1 MTEHIRTITPIRS
14 NHFTKNKG
22 DYTTMEKKN
31 NTETLDIKL
40 AELINEQLNSDETA
54 ALVKK
59 KISNGIDEAL
69 SNLFSWNGKAK
80 TIIQEKLESVMVPA
94 IEKYNFDRYLLKLDA
109 VLTDIV
115 NTTRLQD
122 NVDILENFKSL
133 MVEIKD
139 NKMSLED
146 IFRRYCKMVSKEVDT
161 SELEVIAD
169 DDNPYYDSVNCSVEF
184 EDGGTAWFSDR
195 NLGKLLFK
203 CDEDESLNFTLD
215 LISSDSVTHN
225 DNWRLCRVP
234 GTTDIH
240 SLAFSNE
247 FKLLILQLMRNF
259 TNINISKTYLSEEV
273 EVEDTPEVTFI

>member
-1 MTEHIRTITPIRS
+1 
-14 NHFTKNKG
+14 
-22 DYTTMEKKN
+22 MEKKN

-59 KISNGIDEAL
+59 KISKGIDEAL

-94 IEKYNFDRYLLKLDA
+94 IEKYNFDRYLLKLDT

-133 MVEIKD
+133 MVEIND

-146 IFRRYCKMVSKEVDT
+146 FFRQYCKMVSKRVDT
-161 SELEVIAD
+161 SGLVVIAD
-169 DDNPYYDSVNCSVEF
+169 DGNPYYDNVNCSVKF
-184 EDGGTAWFSDR
+184 EDGGTSWFSDR

-240 SLAFSNE
+240 SLKFADE

-273 EVEDTPEVTFI
+273 EVEDTPEATFI

>member
-1 MTEHIRTITPIRS
+1 
-14 NHFTKNKG
+14 
-22 DYTTMEKKN
+22 MEKKS

-40 AELINEQLNSDETA
+40 AELINAQLNSAETMD
-54 ALVKK
+54 LVKK

-80 TIIQEKLESVMVPA
+80 KIIQEKLESVMVPA
-94 IEKYNFDRYLLKLDA
+94 IEKYDFSKYLLKLDT

-115 NTTRLQD
+115 NTTKLQD

-133 MVEIKD
+133 MVEFKD
-139 NKMSLED
+139 NKISLED
-146 IFRRYCKMVSKEVDT
+146 IFRRYCKMVSKKVDT
-161 SELEVIAD
+161 SELEIFTD
-169 DDNPYYDSVNCSVEF
+169 DGEPYYGNVNCSVEF
-184 EDGGTAWFSDR
+184 EDGGTSWFSDR
-195 NLGKLLFK
+195 KLGKLLFK

-215 LISSDSVTHN
+215 LISSDSVTQN
-225 DNWRLCRVP
+225 DNWRLCRVS

-240 SLAFSNE
+240 SLAFADE

-273 EVEDTPEVTFI
+273 EVEDTPEATFI

>member
-1 MTEHIRTITPIRS
+1 
-14 NHFTKNKG
+14 
-22 DYTTMEKKN
+22 MEKKS

-40 AELINEQLNSDETA
+40 AELINAQLNSAETMD
-54 ALVKK
+54 LVKK

-80 TIIQEKLESVMVPA
+80 KIIQEKLESVMVPA
-94 IEKYNFDRYLLKLDA
+94 IEKYDFSKYLLKLDT

-115 NTTRLQD
+115 NTTKLQD

-133 MVEIKD
+133 MVEFKD
-139 NKMSLED
+139 NKISLED
-146 IFRRYCKMVSKEVDT
+146 IFRRYCKMVSKKVDT
-161 SELEVIAD
+161 SELEIFTD
-169 DDNPYYDSVNCSVEF
+169 DGEPYYCNVNCSVEF
-184 EDGGTAWFSDR
+184 EDEGTSWFSDR
-195 NLGKLLFK
+195 KLGKLLFK

-215 LISSDSVTHN
+215 VISIDSVTQN

-240 SLAFSNE
+240 SLAFADE

-273 EVEDTPEVTFI
+273 EVEDTPEATFI

>member
-1 MTEHIRTITPIRS
+1 
-14 NHFTKNKG
+14 
-22 DYTTMEKKN
+22 MEKKN
-31 NTETLDIKL
+31 NKETLDIKL
-40 AELINEQLNSDETA
+40 AELINAQLNSDETV

-94 IEKYNFDRYLLKLDA
+94 IEKYNFDRYLLKLDT

-146 IFRRYCKMVSKEVDT
+146 FFRQYCKMVSKNVDT

-169 DDNPYYDSVNCSVEF
+169 DGEPYYDNVNCSVEF
-184 EDGGTAWFSDR
+184 EDGGTSWFSDR

-234 GTTDIH
+234 GTTDIQ

>member
-1 MTEHIRTITPIRS
+1 MGI
-14 NHFTKNKG
+14 KKG

-59 KISNGIDEAL
+59 KISKGIDEAL

-94 IEKYNFDRYLLKLDA
+94 IEKYDFSKYLLKLDA

-161 SELEVIAD
+161 SELEVITD
-169 DDNPYYDSVNCSVEF
+169 DDNPYYDNVNCSVEF

-195 NLGKLLFK
+195 NLGKLLFE

>member
-1 MTEHIRTITPIRS
+1 
-14 NHFTKNKG
+14 
-22 DYTTMEKKN
+22 MEKKS

-40 AELINEQLNSDETA
+40 AELINAQLNSAETMD
-54 ALVKK
+54 LVKK
-59 KISNGIDEAL
+59 KISSGIDEVL
-69 SNLFSWNGKAK
+69 TNLFSWNGKAK
-80 TIIQEKLESVMVPA
+80 KIIQEKLESVMVPA
-94 IEKYNFDRYLLKLDA
+94 IEKYDFDKYLLKLDT

-122 NVDILENFKSL
+122 NVDILEKFKSL

-146 IFRRYCKMVSKEVDT
+146 IFRRYCKMVSKRVDT
-161 SELEVIAD
+161 SGLEVFTD
-169 DDNPYYDSVNCSVEF
+169 DGGKLYYGNVNCSVEF
-184 EDGGTAWFSDR
+184 EDGGASWFSDR
-195 NLGKLLFK
+195 KLGKLLFE

-215 LISSDSVTHN
+215 VISSDSVTRN

-240 SLAFSNE
+240 SLKFADE

-273 EVEDTPEVTFI
+273 EVEDTPEATFI

>member
-1 MTEHIRTITPIRS
+1 
-14 NHFTKNKG
+14 
-22 DYTTMEKKN
+22 MEKKN

-40 AELINEQLNSDETA
+40 AELINAQLNSAETMD
-54 ALVKK
+54 LVKK

-80 TIIQEKLESVMVPA
+80 KIIQEKLESVMVPA
-94 IEKYNFDRYLLKLDA
+94 IEKYDFSKYLLKLDT

-115 NTTRLQD
+115 NTTKLQD

-146 IFRRYCKMVSKEVDT
+146 IFRRYCKMVSKKVDT
-161 SELEVIAD
+161 LELEVFTD
-169 DDNPYYDSVNCSVEF
+169 DGEPYYGNVNCSVEF
-184 EDGGTAWFSDR
+184 EDGGTSWFSDR
-195 NLGKLLFK
+195 KLGKLLFK
-203 CDEDESLNFTLD
+203 CVEDESLNFTLD
-215 LISSDSVTHN
+215 LISSDSVTQN

-240 SLAFSNE
+240 SLAFADE

-273 EVEDTPEVTFI
+273 EVEDTPEAIFI